1 MQAGDRERL
10 LSRAIEIFGE
20 LSAIDKQADGPLC
33 AIEKAASELNTGLPD
48 DVIDQRTARKS
59 ELVRELE
66 YRIMAETTDARLQ
79 ELNDNTDTRLSN
91 FLHTDSDRSCVLHMY
106 AQEEPNG
113 SAYMVANLDGLIR
126 LRDLLTHVI
135 EHGPI
140 GQGDFS
146 TADDEKFRL
155 CVSLATESEAICLVL
170 PYTGEGRQIASKRHR
185 IFPDMLFD
193 QNRAVAEST

>member
-66 YRIMAETTDARLQ
+66 YRIMAVRIPAIVG
-79 ELNDNTDTRLSN
+79 S
-91 FLHTDSDRSCVLHMY
+91 DSADRGHPRKAYILVTAILCSGGHD
-106 AQEEPNG
+106 G
-113 SAYMVANLDGLIR
+113 SSFG
-126 LRDLLTHVI
+126 
-135 EHGPI
+135 
-140 GQGDFS
+140 
-146 TADDEKFRL
+146 
-155 CVSLATESEAICLVL
+155 VS
-170 PYTGEGRQIASKRHR
+170 
-185 IFPDMLFD
+185 
-193 QNRAVAEST
+193 